1 MKSLED
7 LMKIRDAAKNN
18 MAMRSDD
25 KQNIVLLSEWQLV
38 E

>member
-25 KQNIVLLSEWQLV
+25 KQKWQLV